1 MSDDSHCDAGGHG
14 ELDSSIYIEFGSRI
28 DVERFR
34 ALMVELG
41 APPEYVAAI
50 DPATAFQRMT
60 RERNAAIVAAI
71 ELLSRLGVGQSAG
84 PGAKLDTLLGGR
96 LATRPRSRGWRQA
109 RRPP

>member
-1 MSDDSHCDAGGHG
+1 MSDNSHCDAA
-14 ELDSSIYIEFGSRI
+14 DTASWISIYIESGSRK
-28 DVERFR
+28 DAERFR

-60 RERNAAIVAAI
+60 RERNAAIVAVI
-71 ELLSRLGVGQSAG
+71 EFYPGSASARARDLARSWTRYLEGAWQRGRG
-84 PGAKLDTLLGGR
+84 PEGR
-96 LATRPRSRGWRQA
+96 RQA